1 MKNCK
6 MLFEYAEYVEKVRKY
21 NSIMSISLAVEK
33 AVNESI
39 REGIRKDFLLKNKA
53 EAIQMS
59 IFEYDEEREIKLIR
73 RDEREI
79 GREEGLQKGI
89 KCYILDN
96 LEDHVPDERIITKL
110 QKIFGI
116 LPEEGR
122 QLVSSY
128 RQAK

>member
-1 MKNCK
+1 MK
-6 MLFEYAEYVEKVRKY
+6 LSDAFEQKTDCPDLE
-21 NSIMSISLAVEK
+21 L
-33 AVNESI
+33 
-39 REGIRKDFLLKNKA
+39 
-53 EAIQMS
+53 
-59 IFEYDEEREIKLIR
+59 KLIR

-96 LEDHVPDERIITKL
+96 LEDHVPDERISIKL